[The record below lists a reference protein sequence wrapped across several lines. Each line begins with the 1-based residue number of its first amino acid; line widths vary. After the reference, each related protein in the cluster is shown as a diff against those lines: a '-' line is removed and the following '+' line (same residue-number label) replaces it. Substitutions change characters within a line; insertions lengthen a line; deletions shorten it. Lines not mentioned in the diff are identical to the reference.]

1 MRLNS
6 QVNQV
11 FPPCLLFLYCIKGVS
26 WRVASLIPHWERA
39 AVPPSSLKT
48 LPSYYG
54 LEVMSHHPEVRHT
67 PEAHFPCMDTHTHT
81 PTHPHTPMY
90 IQQRK
95 RSKSQRQHPL
105 FFAGSTY
112 ILQDEYWMQDVKLL
126 FPLWAL
132 VPNDVTTSVTSTP
145 LKITE
150 REDIKDTDFWFERI
164 ALKSLL
170 CHFRYC
176 DLGLLLN
183 LSACDSS
190 TIIENNNNGSPPCL
204 WLLQRLNES
213 KYRELFLLVLICNY
227 KT

>member
-1 MRLNS
+1 MACCQSYPTLGKE
-6 QVNQV
+6 
-11 FPPCLLFLYCIKGVS
+11 LLFPHHLWKLYPVITVRKSCHTVLKSDIPL
-26 WRVASLIPHWERA
+26 RPTSLLW
-39 AVPPSSLKT
+39 
-48 LPSYYG
+48 
-54 LEVMSHHPEVRHT
+54 
-67 PEAHFPCMDTHTHT
+67 THT

-95 RSKSQRQHPL
+95 RSKSRRQRPL
-105 FFAGSTY
+105 LFSVSTY
-112 ILQDEYWMQDVKLL
+112 ILQGEYWMQDVKLL

-150 REDIKDTDFWFERI
+150 REDIKDTDFWLERI

-183 LSACDSS
+183 LSACDSP
-190 TIIENNNNGSPPCL
+190 TIMENNNNGSPPCL